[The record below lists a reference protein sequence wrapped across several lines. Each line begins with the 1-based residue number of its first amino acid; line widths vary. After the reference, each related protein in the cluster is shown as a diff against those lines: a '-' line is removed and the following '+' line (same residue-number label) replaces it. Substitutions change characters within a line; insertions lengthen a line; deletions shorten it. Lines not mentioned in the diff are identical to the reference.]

1 MSRVIIALLQGVFTY
16 RYRIMGEM
24 EEGYTEGSR
33 QVKTI
38 GMIESYQLQVT
49 K

>member
-1 MSRVIIALLQGVFTY
+1 MNIPYSRVCLRTGIGSW
-16 RYRIMGEM
+16 EM

-38 GMIESYQLQVT
+38 GMIES
-49 K
+49 